1 MLGITYTFRLL
12 GPTLGFLL
20 GSYCLKTYVEPSID
34 PGFEEGDPRSVGIC
48 PNNDI

>member
-20 GSYCLKTYVEPSID
+20 GSYCLKTYVQPDIN
-34 PGFEEGDPRSVGIC
+34 PGFEEGDPRLCEIQM
-48 PNNDI
+48 